1 MAYLRN
7 VLAGWRTTW
16 LFATSSPEAGISDD
30 LSETSLRLPDL
41 RERRQ
46 SFHRFYSRH
55 HLLIRAV
62 IITLVW
68 EVVAE
73 LIGIL
78 AFIIFPP
85 VADKA
90 AFLPGQHSPLEAIW
104 ARWDGNWY
112 LMIAQQG
119 YGPPAGILPAFFPAF
134 PGLIHVL
141 GGVLGGHYLLAA
153 ILLNRVLLLPT
164 VVIFTQLVREEAG
177 ERAAASAPLFFLLVP
192 AAVFFL
198 AVYTE
203 TLFLLACLGCF
214 LAMRHERW
222 LLAGVCCALATA
234 TRLPGVVLLG
244 AVLVEG
250 LTRRKYW
257 QSLGAAALGTLGLGA
272 YALYLGVVYHDPL
285 AFQHAYNHGW
295 GQQHFTL
302 AIWTGPQTYIGWLAQ
317 TWPWTDRAFIITW
330 ISVFALFV
338 DVALLLL
345 MWRSLRWSYR
355 LFVLGNMLLPLF
367 SGTLFAYNRYSLVL
381 FPFLLVACLW
391 TAKRPNLREGVL
403 LTMACFSVLHMVMF
417 TAGYW
422 VG

>member
-7 VLAGWRTTW
+7 VLAGWKATW
-16 LFATSSPEAGISDD
+16 LFATSSPEADISDD
-30 LSETSLRLPDL
+30 LAGASLRFPDL
-41 RERRQ
+41 GEQRR
-46 SFHRFYSRH
+46 SFHKFYHSHR
-55 HLLIRAV
+55 LLIRAV
-62 IITLVW
+62 MITLVW

-73 LIGIL
+73 LIGML

-85 VADKA
+85 TADKA
-90 AFLPGQHSPLEAIW
+90 AFLPGQHSPLGAIW
-104 ARWDGNWY
+104 ARWDGIWY
-112 LMIAQQG
+112 LMIARQG
-119 YGPPAGILPAFFPAF
+119 YGPQVGILQAFFPAF

-141 GGVLGGHYLLAA
+141 GGLLGGHYLLAG
-153 ILLNRVLLLPT
+153 ILLNRLLLLPT

-214 LAMRHERW
+214 LALRHERW
-222 LLAGVCCALATA
+222 LLAGLCCAVATT

-250 LTRRKYW
+250 LAHRKYW
-257 QSLGAAALGTLGLGA
+257 QSLGAAALGTLGVGA

-285 AFQHAYNHGW
+285 AFQHAYNYGW

-302 AIWTGPQTYIGWLAQ
+302 AIWSGPQLYIGWLARSS
-317 TWPWTDRAFIITW
+317 PWTDRAFITTW
-330 ISVFALFV
+330 TCVVALLV
-338 DVALLLL
+338 DVTLLLL
-345 MWRSLRWSYR
+345 MWRALRWSYR
-355 LFVLGNMLLPLF
+355 LFVLGNLLLPLF

-403 LTMACFSVLHMVMF
+403 LTMACFSVLNIVMF
-417 TAGYW
+417 TASYW